1 MTMLPPP
8 HHPDEHLMHAR
19 TQRKLQSAEGNKG
32 SRGVSKGDVVLV
44 SGLAF
49 AAILF
54 LAFLVFL
61 LF

>member
-19 TQRKLQSAEGNKG
+19 TQRKLQDAKGNKG
-32 SRGVSKGDVVLV
+32 SRGVTKGDVALV

-49 AAILF
+49 GAILF
-54 LAFLVFL
+54 LAFLVLL

>member
-19 TQRKLQSAEGNKG
+19 TQRKLQDAKGNKG
-32 SRGVSKGDVVLV
+32 SRGVRKGDVVLV

-49 AAILF
+49 AAVLF

>member
-19 TQRKLQSAEGNKG
+19 TQRKLRDAEGGRG
-32 SRGVSKGDVVLV
+32 SRGVTKGDVVIV

-49 AAILF
+49 GAILF
-54 LAFLVFL
+54 IAFLFFL

>member
-8 HHPDEHLMHAR
+8 HHPDEHLMHSR
-19 TQRKLQSAEGNKG
+19 TQRKLRDAEGNKG
-32 SRGVSKGDVVLV
+32 SRGVSRGDVVLV

-49 AAILF
+49 AAIL
-54 LAFLVFL
+54 LIAFLVFL

>member
-19 TQRKLQSAEGNKG
+19 TQQKLQDAEGNK
-32 SRGVSKGDVVLV
+32 RGRGITTGDVVIV
-44 SGLAF
+44 SALAF
-49 AAILF
+49 AAIL
-54 LAFLVFL
+54 LIGFLVFL

>member
-19 TQRKLQSAEGNKG
+19 TQRKLQDAEGNKG
-32 SRGVSKGDVVLV
+32 SRGVTRGDVVLV

-49 AAILF
+49 AAIL
-54 LAFLVFL
+54 LIAFLVFL

>member
-19 TQRKLQSAEGNKG
+19 TQRKLQDAEGNRR
-32 SRGVSKGDVVLV
+32 SRKVSAGDVVLL
-44 SGLAF
+44 SALAL
-49 AAILF
+49 AATAVIALAIL
-54 LAFLVFL
+54 V

>member
-8 HHPDEHLMHAR
+8 HHPDEHLMHAK
-19 TQRKLQSAEGNKG
+19 TQRKLRDAQGNKG
-32 SRGVSKGDVVLV
+32 SRGVTKGDVALV

>member
-19 TQRKLQSAEGNKG
+19 TQRKLQDRKGNKG

-49 AAILF
+49 AAALLI
-54 LAFLVFL
+54 AFLVFL

>member
-1 MTMLPPP
+1 
-8 HHPDEHLMHAR
+8 MHAR
-19 TQRKLQSAEGNKG
+19 TQRKLQDAEGNKG

-49 AAILF
+49 GAILF

>member
-19 TQRKLQSAEGNKG
+19 TQRKLQDARGNRG
-32 SRGVSKGDVVLV
+32 SRRVSTGDVLLL

-49 AAILF
+49 AALAVIALTILA
-54 LAFLVFL
+54 LI
-61 LF
+61 

>member
-19 TQRKLQSAEGNKG
+19 TQRKLQDAEGNKG
-32 SRGVSKGDVVLV
+32 SRGVTRGDVVLV
-44 SGLAF
+44 SGSAF
-49 AAILF
+49 AAIL
-54 LAFLVFL
+54 LIAFLVFL

>member
-19 TQRKLQSAEGNKG
+19 TQRKLQDAKGNRE
-32 SRGVSKGDVVLV
+32 SRRVSMGDVALLSVLA
-44 SGLAF
+44 LA
-49 AAILF
+49 ATAVIALAILM
-54 LAFLVFL
+54 

>member
-19 TQRKLQSAEGNKG
+19 TQRKLQDAQEGK
-32 SRGVSKGDVVLV
+32 RGPGVTKGDVVIV

-49 AAILF
+49 AAALLI
-54 LAFLVFL
+54 AFLVFIL
-61 LF
+61 I